1 MQFSQLALGTTAL
14 TKPFLCIVNESIVL
28 GDMIQPNINDLKEN
42 HEFSADACNW
52 AKLSDQ
58 ERRQLLW
65 NIACNCSNP
74 FMGTNRRCFASQ
86 VRIKCR
92 PEQLQQA
99 LWPILVKLTRDA
111 IHPCGLT
118 VEKLSYALLQ
128 CLIINQST
136 EQRHCSKR
144 YLAKSL

>member
-1 MQFSQLALGTTAL
+1 MQFSQLALGTAAL
-14 TKPFLCIVNESIVL
+14 TKTFLCIVNESIVF
-28 GDMIQPNINDLKEN
+28 GDMIQPNINDLEED
-42 HEFSADACNW
+42 HEFSADAGNW

-58 ERRQLLW
+58 ECRQLLW
-65 NIACNCSNP
+65 NIACNCSYP
-74 FMGTNRRCFASQ
+74 FLGTNRRCLASQ

-99 LWPILVKLTRDA
+99 LWPIFVELTGYA

-118 VEKLSYALLQ
+118 VEELTYALLQ
-128 CLIINQST
+128 CLKVNQST